1 MLPATHRL
9 RSDEDFKRLM
19 QRGRRYF
26 SRALVARVL
35 ATKEPVTRVGF
46 VVSAKVA
53 KKAVLRNSIK
63 RRLREIVRKELPR
76 IRAGYD
82 VALIAKNEAARYD
95 YWALRDEAISLFT
108 HAGIFNDQAREPRNT
123 RSSS

>member
-95 YWALRDEAISLFT
+95 YSIKF
-108 HAGIFNDQAREPRNT
+108 F
-123 RSSS
+123 